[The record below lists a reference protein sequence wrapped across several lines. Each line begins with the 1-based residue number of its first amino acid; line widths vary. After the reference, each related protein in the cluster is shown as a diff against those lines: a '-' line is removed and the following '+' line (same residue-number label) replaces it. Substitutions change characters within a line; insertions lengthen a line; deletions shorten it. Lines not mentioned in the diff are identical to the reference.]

1 MARLTNSSRRAG
13 KSKFPVRVAGRIATE
28 HLNPLIY
35 MYFLMGIDSLTNP
48 SRRNIMIFHIVIS
61 KTVTH
66 SYII

>member
-35 MYFLMGIDSLTNP
+35 MYFLMGINSLTNP
-48 SRRNIMIFHIVIS
+48 SRRNIRIFHIVIS
-61 KTVTH
+61 KTATH

>member
-35 MYFLMGIDSLTNP
+35 MYFLMGINSLTNP

>member
-13 KSKFPVRVAGRIATE
+13 KSKFPVRVAGRIATK
-28 HLNPLIY
+28 HFNPLFY
-35 MYFLMGIDSLTNP
+35 MNFLMGINSPTNP

-61 KTVTH
+61 KTVNH